1 MRTYFIDKDKN
12 EHVIDLTRT
21 TVHNSDLVE
30 FKYSYLE
37 DQKLTKEQNVF
48 IRKLAGQ
55 YFVSLDNK
63 RWKKLARQD
72 APTIMLNINTV
83 YDVYRGYKPS
93 GLSGDDEGGLKTQMP
108 GKVIKIPVK
117 VGEKVAKG
125 QTLIVLEA
133 MKMENEIKA
142 SYDGLVKEIYVK
154 EGQALDN
161 GVMMMELEKSE

>member
-1 MRTYFIDKDKN
+1 MRTYFVDKDNN

-30 FKYSYLE
+30 FQYSYLDE
-37 DQKLTKEQNVF
+37 QKLTKQENVF

-63 RWKKLARQD
+63 TWKKLARQD
-72 APTIMLNINTV
+72 APTIMLNVDTV
-83 YDVYRGYKPS
+83 YNVYRGYKPS
-93 GLSGDDEGGLKTQMP
+93 GLSDGDEGGLKTQMP
-108 GKVIKIPVK
+108 GKVIKIPLSVGSVVK
-117 VGEKVAKG
+117 KG
-125 QTLIVLEA
+125 DTLIILEA

-142 SYDGLVKEIYVK
+142 SYDGVVKEIYVK

-161 GVMMMELEKSE
+161 GVLMMELERK